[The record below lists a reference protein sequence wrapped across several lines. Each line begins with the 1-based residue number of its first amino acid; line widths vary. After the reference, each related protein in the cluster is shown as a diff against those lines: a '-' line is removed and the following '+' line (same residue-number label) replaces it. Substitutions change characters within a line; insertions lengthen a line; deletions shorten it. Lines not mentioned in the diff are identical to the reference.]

1 MEDESNVR
9 DEAELHRIEQ
19 SASAAID
26 DISLAGGSSIVILCS
41 WIDESGGTRMT
52 VRQTGNSYAVAG
64 MMNLYLKKVS
74 LEEEGE

>member
-1 MEDESNVR
+1 
-9 DEAELHRIEQ
+9 
-19 SASAAID
+19 
-26 DISLAGGSSIVILCS
+26 
-41 WIDESGGTRMT
+41 MT